1 MCLDMIKLLDDI
13 TVTFILTNP
22 YCNLDIYIRGKKRTK
37 QNKKQNRTE
46 KRGGKRKRNNKP
58 FFVDNIVVIILS
70 TAGKRE
76 YFCLFI

>member
-46 KRGGKRKRNNKP
+46 QKKEAEKESEIINP
-58 FFVDNIVVIILS
+58 FS
-70 TAGKRE
+70 WTT
-76 YFCLFI
+76 